1 MITHREVEEV
11 EKVAKV
17 GWGHW
22 HGGDLKA
29 SPLHC
34 VQGKLG
40 GLSPKG
46 QKGIET
52 GAPLALSGRIW

>member
-34 VQGKLG
+34 VQGK
-40 GLSPKG
+40 P
-46 QKGIET
+46 
-52 GAPLALSGRIW
+52 